1 MARRRIALVA
11 GEPSKEVLDIT
22 TVIGD
27 RTRSNKA
34 VNFHRPVVS
43 LPKFPGAAVD
53 GFHALRGTD
62 GVNVAQSGEP
72 VDEEKL
78 MIALR
83 LERQYES
90 STHQTISS

>member
-1 MARRRIALVA
+1 
-11 GEPSKEVLDIT
+11 
-22 TVIGD
+22 
-27 RTRSNKA
+27 
-34 VNFHRPVVS
+34 
-43 LPKFPGAAVD
+43 
-53 GFHALRGTD
+53 LRGTD